1 MEWRLLTLGP
11 QNGVYIQSVYEAV
24 AKAVTEKCV
33 PNTIILIYPES
44 PYVCIGIHQELE
56 KEVNINYC
64 SEHNI
69 PIVRRQTGGGAVYLD
84 SFQQFYQVIIRKDD
98 AAVPLGIEAFYKKFL
113 QPTVHVYRQFGL
125 PAVYCPIND
134 VMINRKKAS
143 GNGAATLGGALVL
156 IGNIIFDIPVTT
168 MVDVLKVPSEKF
180 KDKMVQSLEKY
191 MTSFKRE
198 LNTIPDR
205 TIVNQYLIEGYETLL
220 QTPLN
225 PGELTDKEKEYVKAV
240 MNRLQSEEW
249 LHRTARRREQLLSL
263 VKAKCTKIAGG
274 VMVCEAAHKAGKL
287 IRITME
293 TEHGR
298 INDIL
303 ISGDF
308 FYEPADTLGNLE
320 EELKGV
326 KIRKKILT
334 EKIEEVFTKNN
345 VQLAGVTAKDFVEAI
360 ILAQARV
367 KR

>member
-1 MEWRLLTLGP
+1 MAWRLLTLGP

-24 AKAVTEKCV
+24 AKAVTEKQV
-33 PNTIILIYPES
+33 PNTLILIYPES

-56 KEVNINYC
+56 KEVNTTYC
-64 SEHNI
+64 TEHNI

-84 SFQQFYQVIIRKDD
+84 SLQQFYQVIIRKDD
-98 AAVPLGIEAFYKKFL
+98 PAVPLGVEAFYKKFL
-113 QPTVHVYRQFGL
+113 QPTVQVYRAFDL
-125 PAVYCPIND
+125 PAVYSPIND
-134 VMINRKKAS
+134 VMINNKKAS
-143 GNGAATLGGALVL
+143 GNGAVTLGDAMVL
-156 IGNIIFDIPVTT
+156 IGNVIFDIPVKT

-198 LNTIPDR
+198 TNTIPDR
-205 TIVNQYLIEGYETLL
+205 DRVNQHLIKAYETLL
-220 QTPLN
+220 QTTLT
-225 PGELTDKEKEYVKAV
+225 PGELTSTEKEYVKAV
-240 MNRLQSEEW
+240 VDRLQSEKW
-249 LHRTARRREQLLSL
+249 LHRTAHRRQRLLSL

-274 VMVCEAAHKAGKL
+274 VMVCEAAHKADKL

-308 FYEPADTLGNLE
+308 FYEPADALGNLE

-334 EKIEEVFTKNN
+334 EKIEEFFTKNH

-367 KR
+367 KG